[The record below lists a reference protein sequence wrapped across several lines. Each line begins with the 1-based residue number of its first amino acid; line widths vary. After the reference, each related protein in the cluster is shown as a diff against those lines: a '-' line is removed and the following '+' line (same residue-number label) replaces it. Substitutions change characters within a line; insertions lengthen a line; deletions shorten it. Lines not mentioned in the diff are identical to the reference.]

1 MKKTIKLGL
10 IVLAISA
17 TLHFCKELEGEEKLD
32 TNGILQVLLL
42 KKNSASEG
50 ESLGLT
56 IAYSHRFTRPNG
68 EIFFCR
74 EYSTAYLEKK
84 AEWEEGLDDFVAEMK
99 TGIDLDLKI
108 DLIDGPCVVP
118 NKVSACIYEGVDGI
132 NDPIPYAYS
141 YIGEHEYLVPAMQYY
156 GFTSTTA
163 KGACQEAATS
173 SGIGSIYK
181 CYVQGQC
188 WE

>member
-1 MKKTIKLGL
+1 MKRIIKLVL
-10 IVLAISA
+10 IVLTIH
-17 TLHFCKELEGEEKLD
+17 TLNFCKELEGEEKLD
-32 TNGILQVLLL
+32 TNGILQVLLS
-42 KKNSASEG
+42 KKNSGSEG
-50 ESLGLT
+50 ENLGLT

-84 AEWEEGLDDFVAEMK
+84 AEWEEGLDDFIAEMK

-118 NKVSACIYEGVDGI
+118 NKISACIYEGVDGI

-141 YIGEHEYLVPAMQYY
+141 YIGEREYLVPAMQYY

-163 KGACQEAATS
+163 KGACQEAATA

-181 CYVQGQC
+181 CYVEGQC